1 MTVLVV
7 DGQGGRLGS
16 QLVKEI
22 VQRFPEHDLLAVG
35 TNSMATERML
45 KAGAARAATGENAVV
60 VGCRRADLIIG
71 PIGIV
76 IADAMYGEITPAMA
90 DVIVGPVGMVIADA
104 LLGEVTP
111 VMAEAVG
118 RSGAVRILL
127 PSDKCDTLIAGIG
140 GQGMSALIADAMDK
154 LGVVLAQKTTQEG

>member
-45 KAGAARAATGENAVV
+45 KAGAARAATGENAVAV
-60 VGCRRADLIIG
+60 ACRR
-71 PIGIV
+71 
-76 IADAMYGEITPAMA
+76 A

-154 LGVVLAQKTTQEG
+154 LGLVLAQKTTQEG

>member
-45 KAGAARAATGENAVV
+45 KAGAARSATGENAVAV
-60 VGCRRADLIIG
+60 ASRR
-71 PIGIV
+71 
-76 IADAMYGEITPAMA
+76 A

>member
-35 TNSMATERML
+35 TNSMAPGRIL
-45 KAGAARAATGENAVV
+45 KAGAARPAPGENAVAV
-60 VGCRRADLIIG
+60 ACRRAD
-71 PIGIV
+71 V
-76 IADAMYGEITPAMA
+76 T
-90 DVIVGPVGMVIADA
+90 VGPVGMVIADA

>member
-45 KAGAARAATGENAVV
+45 KAGAARAATGENAVAV
-60 VGCRRADLIIG
+60 ACRRAD
-71 PIGIV
+71 V
-76 IADAMYGEITPAMA
+76 IM
-90 DVIVGPVGMVIADA
+90 GPVGMVIADA

-140 GQGMSALIADAMDK
+140 GQGMSVLIADAMDK
-154 LGVVLAQKTTQEG
+154 LGAVLAQKTTQEG

>member
-22 VQRFPEHDLLAVG
+22 VQRFPEHELMAVG

-45 KAGAARAATGENAVV
+45 KAGAARAATGENAVAV
-60 VGCRRADLIIG
+60 ACRR
-71 PIGIV
+71 
-76 IADAMYGEITPAMA
+76 A

>member
-45 KAGAARAATGENAVV
+45 KAGVARAATGENAVAV
-60 VGCRRADLIIG
+60 ACRR
-71 PIGIV
+71 
-76 IADAMYGEITPAMA
+76 A

>member
-45 KAGAARAATGENAVV
+45 KAGAARAATGENAVAV
-60 VGCRRADLIIG
+60 ACRR
-71 PIGIV
+71 
-76 IADAMYGEITPAMA
+76 A

-154 LGVVLAQKTTQEG
+154 LGAVLAQKTTQEG